1 MKVLLVTH
9 LSNDGS
15 GFEDTVYGPF
25 ETYTEAYEWGD
36 VNISKL
42 YTNFEIY
49 ELEEPYVSTE

>member
-9 LSNDGS
+9 LSNDGT

-25 ETYTEAYEWGD
+25 ETYKEAWEWGD

-49 ELEEPYVSTE
+49 ELTSPTAEA